1 MKIRDMRKALDSKEI
16 SAKELAQTYFE
27 RIKKYDDKVKSFIT
41 VTEEKA
47 LEQAEKAQG
56 VIDKGEA
63 KALTGIPVAVKDNIC
78 TEGVKT
84 TCASKMLENFVPPYN
99 ATVMEK
105 LDAENIVMLGKTS
118 MDEFAMGGSTQ
129 TSAFAK
135 TKNPYDLDR
144 VLAAHQ
150 ADLLRLSLR
159 DLHLLLLVLIQ
170 ADLSDS
176 LLLSAA

>member
-63 KALTGIPVAVKDNIC
+63 KALTGIP
-78 TEGVKT
+78 
-84 TCASKMLENFVPPYN
+84 
-99 ATVMEK
+99 
-105 LDAENIVMLGKTS
+105 
-118 MDEFAMGGSTQ
+118 GGSKGQ
-129 TSAFAK
+129 YLYRGRK
-135 TKNPYDLDR
+135 DHLCVKN
-144 VLAAHQ
+144 A
-150 ADLLRLSLR
+150 
-159 DLHLLLLVLIQ
+159 
-170 ADLSDS
+170 
-176 LLLSAA
+176 

>member
-47 LEQAEKAQG
+47 LEQAEKAQA

-78 TEGVKT
+78 TAGVQPA
-84 TCASKMLENFVPPYN
+84 CASKMLENYVPPYS

-105 LDAENIVMLGKTS
+105 LGAENIV
-118 MDEFAMGGSTQ
+118 
-129 TSAFAK
+129 
-135 TKNPYDLDR
+135 
-144 VLAAHQ
+144 VL
-150 ADLLRLSLR
+150 
-159 DLHLLLLVLIQ
+159 
-170 ADLSDS
+170 
-176 LLLSAA
+176 

>member
-84 TCASKMLENFVPPYN
+84 TCCVKKCLKTLFRLIMRPL
-99 ATVMEK
+99 ME
-105 LDAENIVMLGKTS
+105 S
-118 MDEFAMGGSTQ
+118 ST
-129 TSAFAK
+129 
-135 TKNPYDLDR
+135 
-144 VLAAHQ
+144 
-150 ADLLRLSLR
+150 LRIS
-159 DLHLLLLVLIQ
+159 
-170 ADLSDS
+170 
-176 LLLSAA
+176 